1 MSLALLVCIGL
12 QKRMNKNQACKVTL
26 VVHLNAS
33 SLLTLICTEDEKN
46 NKCLSTNTHGKY
58 GLKMLLV
65 TAQATPTKRKKDEA
79 AASPGYRNVSGT
91 THSNRTNTARPR
103 TGGATL
109 GQVAKR
115 TLGEHKKDA

>member
-79 AASPGYRNVSGT
+79 AASPGYRNVSGI
-91 THSNRTNTARPR
+91 S
-103 TGGATL
+103 TL
-109 GQVAKR
+109 MPERLIGNSKCYAHDCGLNYVAESMF
-115 TLGEHKKDA
+115 L